1 MKNHKI
7 KNEELC
13 AIGVFFLIDI
23 CSKLLAKMLGVGIVN
38 TGMSFGLFSDV
49 SGTCIYFIDLGIV
62 ILLWVIRRIVV
73 LDRVSRTGFILML
86 SGVLGNFIWR
96 ILFGHVLEWIDLL
109 YIPTF
114 NIADIMIILGGVITI
129 FGIVWHGVE

>member
-1 MKNHKI
+1 MKSHKV

-23 CSKLLAKMLGVGIVN
+23 CSKLLAKMLGVGVVN
-38 TGMSFGLFSDV
+38 MGMSFGLFSYV
-49 SGTCIYFIDLGIV
+49 SGIWIYFIDFGMV
-62 ILLWVIRRIVV
+62 LLLCIIRKVVV
-73 LDRVSRTGFILML
+73 LDRVSRIGFILMF
-86 SGVLGNFIWR
+86 SGALGNFIWR
-96 ILFGHVLEWIDLL
+96 ILFGHVLEWVDLL

-114 NIADIMIILGGVITI
+114 NIADIMIILGVIITI